1 MSKASEPIKT
11 KGPSAMFEFASH
23 KMASEESD
31 AADAI
36 VTDNSS
42 GIGKFTGFLF
52 QFMLEK

>member
-23 KMASEESD
+23 KMATEESD